1 MKFYKDIHMN
11 PLRTLIA
18 SLAASAAF
26 VAHAQVTIGASLPL
40 TGPGSGLGIPVKRYM
55 DLWPQTIAGQ
65 KLNVIVLDDAT
76 DPTQGVR
83 NAKRFVSED
92 KVDLII
98 GSVNTPVAAPIA
110 GVAAEGET
118 VQIALSPVPLPDD
131 RWTFRMPQANT
142 IMAGAV
148 ASHMKAAKVRNIGIL
163 AYADSYGEVWIK
175 DLGAAAAKIG
185 TPVVATERF
194 ARADTSVTAQ
204 ALRLVAAN
212 PDAILVVA
220 SGSGSAMPHKAL
232 VERGYKGKIYQT
244 HASATRDLM
253 RLGGKD
259 VEGGY
264 VVASP
269 AIVAQQLPDSNP
281 SKKEALALTKK
292 YEAVYGP
299 GSLNPASG
307 HAHDVVIILEKA
319 IPVALKKGR
328 PGTKEFRDALR
339 DALETTGPFVLSH
352 GVLNWTKT
360 DHWGYA
366 PDTGVI
372 LKIVNGDWKIE

>member
-1 MKFYKDIHMN
+1 MKLLR
-11 PLRTLIA
+11 PLLA
-18 SLAASAAF
+18 LLAAGTTLA
-26 VAHAQVTIGASLPL
+26 AHAQLTIGVSLPL
-40 TGPGSGLGIPVKRYM
+40 TGPGSGLGIPVKRYL

-65 KLNVIVLDDAT
+65 KINLIVLDDAT
-76 DPTQGVR
+76 DPTNGAR
-83 NAKRFVSED
+83 NAKRFTSED

-110 GVAAEGET
+110 AVAAEAKT

-131 RWTFRMPQANT
+131 HWTFRMPQANT
-142 IMAGAV
+142 IMAAAV
-148 ASHMKAAKVRNIGIL
+148 ARHMQAQKVKSVGIL
-163 AYADSYGEVWIK
+163 AYSDSYGDVWIK
-175 DLGAAAAKIG
+175 DLGAAVAKLGI
-185 TPVVATERF
+185 PVVATERF

-204 ALRLVAAN
+204 ALRLASVN

-220 SGSGSAMPHKAL
+220 SGSGSAMPQMGL

-253 RLGGKD
+253 RLGGKA

-269 AIVAQQLPDSNP
+269 AVVAMQLPTSNP
-281 SKKEALALTKK
+281 SKKEAMAATQK
-292 YEAVYGP
+292 YEAAYGA
-299 GSLNPASG
+299 GSLNPASA
-307 HAHDVVIILEKA
+307 HAHDVLIILEKVVPIA
-319 IPVALKKGR
+319 MKKGK
-328 PGTKEFRDALR
+328 PGTAEFRDALR
-339 DALETTGPFVLSH
+339 DALETTGPYVLSH

-366 PDTGVI
+366 EDTGVI
-372 LKIVNGDWKIE
+372 LKIVDGDWKIE

>member
-1 MKFYKDIHMN
+1 MKL
-11 PLRTLIA
+11 LR
-18 SLAASAAF
+18 SLLVALATSTAF
-26 VAHAQVTIGASLPL
+26 TAHAQLTIGVSLPL
-40 TGPGSGLGIPVKRYM
+40 TGPGSGLGIPVKRYL

-76 DPTQGVR
+76 DPTNGVR
-83 NAKRFVSED
+83 NAKRFTTED
-92 KVDLII
+92 KVDVII

-110 GVAAEGET
+110 GVAAEAKT

-142 IMAGAV
+142 IMAAAV
-148 ASHMKAAKVRNIGIL
+148 ARHMKAQKVRSVGIL
-163 AYADSYGEVWIK
+163 AYGDSYGEVWIK
-175 DLGAAAAKIG
+175 DLGAALTKLGMPI
-185 TPVVATERF
+185 VVTERF

-220 SGSGSAMPHKAL
+220 SGSGSAMPQLGL

-253 RLGGKD
+253 RLGGKA

-269 AIVAQQLPDSNP
+269 AIVAQQLPESNP
-281 SKKEALALTKK
+281 SKKEATALTVK
-292 YEAVYGP
+292 YETAYGP

-307 HAHDVVIILEKA
+307 HAHDVLIVLEKA
-319 IPVALKKGR
+319 VPVALKKGK
-328 PGTKEFRDALR
+328 PGTPEFRDALR
-339 DALETTGPFVLSH
+339 EALETTGPFVLSH
-352 GVLNWTKT
+352 GVLNWTRT

-366 PDTGVI
+366 EDTGVI
-372 LKIVNGDWKIE
+372 LKIVDGDWKIE